1 MFQAFVIVLR
11 EGFEAFLIVSI
22 IAAYLQK
29 INHRQLLPA
38 VYWGIGVSLVASAG
52 LGLLLSQRGYDPFW
66 EGILGLVA
74 VGFVSTLVIQMWR
87 HGRYLKQE
95 TEQKLNSLSC
105 RPSTRWAVAGVFLF
119 TVLMITREG
128 IETALMLLQVRDPA
142 FLTGA
147 GLGLLCT
154 VLLVALWVRC
164 SHLINLKLF
173 FQVTSIFLLLF
184 LGQVFLY
191 ALHELSEAGV
201 FPGSGAFHL
210 ATEPFSPDGLYG
222 KWFSIVT
229 IAICMGWLLLAWGR
243 QRLRGLVNHAGT
255 GTAWLGAVP
264 RTGPPRPVADPR
276 RAAQATRS
284 CGPPRVPAREVCD
297 SGGDLH
303 RDGELIS
310 SLDAGRG

>member
-11 EGFEAFLIVSI
+11 EGFEAFLIISI
-22 IAAYLQK
+22 IVAYLQK
-29 INHRQLLPA
+29 INRRQLLPS
-38 VYWGIGVSLVASAG
+38 VYWGIGLSVVASAG
-52 LGLLLSQRGYDPFW
+52 LGMLLSQLGYDPLW

-87 HGRYLKQE
+87 YGRYLKQE
-95 TEQKLNSLSC
+95 TEQKLQTLSS

-119 TVLMITREG
+119 TILMITREG

-142 FLTGA
+142 FLVGA

-154 VLLVALWVRC
+154 ALLALLWVRC

-184 LGQVFLY
+184 LGQVFIY

-201 FPGSGAFHL
+201 FPGSEAFHI

-243 QRLRGLVNHAGT
+243 QRMQGPVSHSGT
-255 GTAWLGAVP
+255 ST
-264 RTGPPRPVADPR
+264 
-276 RAAQATRS
+276 Q
-284 CGPPRVPAREVCD
+284 
-297 SGGDLH
+297 
-303 RDGELIS
+303 
-310 SLDAGRG
+310 